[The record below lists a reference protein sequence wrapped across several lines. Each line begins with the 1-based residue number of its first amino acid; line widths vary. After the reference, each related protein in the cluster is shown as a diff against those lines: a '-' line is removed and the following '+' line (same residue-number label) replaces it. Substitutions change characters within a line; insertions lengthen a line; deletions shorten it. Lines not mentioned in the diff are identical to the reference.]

1 MNRYTFHVT
10 IIESGQGY
18 TKTISARSLPVA
30 LRKAMDGMFPPRLRK
45 DAYIDW
51 LGDPQY
57 TVFSGRK
64 QFARIKIKSQDA

>member
-30 LRKAMDGMFPPRLRK
+30 LRKVLDGMFPPRLRK

-64 QFARIKIKSQDA
+64 QFATIRLDQPHA